1 MYDIFKYWPMNKL
14 KKRLKTG
21 LCFAQRPD
29 YWLLP
34 HLQGSLLSCLGIK
47 PVTSC
52 SRGVIT
58 CPFQHIM
65 TIQCM
70 RWDIGCEAYYDNM
83 LDFRQL
89 HKKRHH
95 KMSKWPVN
103 HDVCCSP
110 FSQGWPLWQA
120 LTANKKGAVR
130 RNKSAQTSC
139 TCLYSE
145 ATFVPVVWPS
155 SPLKDSVRH
164 TASLM
169 YCDDTTLCVSATSA
183 PAAVKATTAMMT
195 PPTTAVM
202 TPPTT
207 AVMTPPTTA
216 VMAPTTTAVVA
227 PTTTAVMTPTTT
239 TAMMAP
245 TTTAVMA
252 TATENDSI

>member
-1 MYDIFKYWPMNKL
+1 
-14 KKRLKTG
+14 
-21 LCFAQRPD
+21 
-29 YWLLP
+29 
-34 HLQGSLLSCLGIK
+34 
-47 PVTSC
+47 
-52 SRGVIT
+52 
-58 CPFQHIM
+58 
-65 TIQCM
+65 M

-183 PAAVKATTAMMT
+183 PAAVKATTAMIT
-195 PPTTAVM
+195 PPQQQWWHHQQQQWWHQQQQQWCTNNNSSDGTYNNSSGGTNNNSSDGNSNREWQYLAHMV
-202 TPPTT
+202 PGQVECWGRIPFSLR
-207 AVMTPPTTA
+207 
-216 VMAPTTTAVVA
+216 
-227 PTTTAVMTPTTT
+227 
-239 TAMMAP
+239 
-245 TTTAVMA
+245 
-252 TATENDSI
+252 EIHH